1 MQSLQRASEPA
12 DEVQQHGACLGIG
25 LMGMG
30 SCDVTCM
37 EQLKNV
43 MYTDNAVAGE
53 GAAFGIGLLFLG
65 HFDAEVQTELL
76 K

>member
-1 MQSLQRASEPA
+1 
-12 DEVQQHGACLGIG
+12 
-25 LMGMG
+25 MG
-30 SCDVTCM
+30 SCDVTCL

-65 HFDAEVQTELL
+65 HFDAEVQAELL